1 MSSAILPMPPYRWQD
16 KVWQEFIDNITADRL
31 PHAMLLTGV
40 AGTGVETLAIA
51 MGQFLL
57 CQSPMG
63 KISCGRCKSCML
75 LSSGNHPDM
84 VVISPEEPGK
94 QIKVDEIRTLAD
106 FVGKTSQQ
114 GAKKIIVIHPADAL
128 NVNAANALL
137 KNLEEPAGDTVFLL
151 VSSSLSQVLPTIR
164 SRCLKIVL
172 PLPEKKLA
180 EEWLKSVH
188 VEQPA
193 AILGAAGGA
202 PLLAKSW
209 ADSEYLQERQK
220 LFQSLVALSLSQT
233 TPIETAKV
241 WAKVDLTSIISN
253 MLYWVEKMIK
263 IRLADE
269 PMAELSELEQAFES
283 VESGLLFRL
292 RDNLAKKRRLV
303 QSSSNL
309 NPTLILEELMLD
321 WAAVIRLR
329 ASSMKSHASF
339 L

>member
-1 MSSAILPMPPYRWQD
+1 MSNAILPMPPYRWQD
-16 KVWQEFIDNITADRL
+16 KVWQEFIDNISADRL

-128 NVNAANALL
+128 NINAANALL

-164 SRCLKIVL
+164 SRCLKLVL
-172 PLPEKKLA
+172 PLPEKHLA

-188 VEQPA
+188 VEQPG
-193 AILGAAGGA
+193 AILEAAGGA

-220 LFQSLVALSLSQT
+220 LLQSLVALSLSQT

-269 PMAELSELEQAFES
+269 PLAELSELEQAFEGA
-283 VESGLLFRL
+283 ESGLLFRL

-329 ASSMKSHASF
+329 ASSMKSHAGF